1 MIINNIVAFLYH
13 ILLVILSTIYLMIV
27 VSLGENIESILNSL
41 IVRVLLVL
49 LWVGVYIYI
58 GTRLKRSQRKKE
70 DFFSGALIVL
80 IGLVLFFYSI
90 IDVEFLTFFKV
101 YINPVYQIFLTLGI
115 EFSTPIRIL
124 SVFMPSILIW
134 IGVRFKRNRNSRGYS
149 KAY

>member
-13 ILLVILSTIYLMIV
+13 ILLVILSTIYLVIV
-27 VSLGENIESILNSL
+27 VSLGENLESILNSL
-41 IVRVLLVL
+41 LVRGLLVV
-49 LWVGVYIYI
+49 LWIVVYIYI
-58 GTRLKRSQRKKE
+58 GTKLKRSQRKNK

-115 EFSTPIRIL
+115 EFSAPIRII
-124 SVFMPSILIW
+124 SVFMPSILIG
-134 IGVRFKRNRNSRGYS
+134 IGVRFKRNRNTRGYS